1 MIILKISPEL
11 FNYDARIVSEN
22 VNTIKQIIACGARK
36 RTFQKYLFIIDL
48 YFASY
53 QSQKWIATLDK
64 LFDFWDRKSVV

>member
-36 RTFQKYLFIIDL
+36 RTFQKYLCPNNLFNIDL

-53 QSQKWIATLDK
+53 
-64 LFDFWDRKSVV
+64 